1 MPRHAL
7 PNASPLVDVRQQIQ
21 AQAAALM
28 AGHHCVFLGGDHS
41 VTLPLL
47 RAARAQH
54 GALALVHFDAHCDT
68 WTDHFGEPSGHGT
81 WTYEAITEGLVSPQH
96 TVQIGLRSS
105 GERAA
110 REYVQDQGGLI
121 FTARQLRGI
130 DGAGLA
136 PVIEQIR
143 TRLGSRPCYLT
154 LDIDCLD
161 PAFAPGTGTPE
172 PGGLSSSQVLTFL
185 EGLAP
190 LNMIGM
196 DCVEVA
202 PAYDHAELTSSA
214 AATLVWTYLCG
225 QVAKVPLDCLKVPF
239 HVACV
244 RYPTEPEKLLPSQRS
259 ACPRAAASRR
269 TCNADVVVV
278 GAGFAGLSA
287 AIELAQRGYQ
297 VVVLEADRVCSGAS
311 GRNGGQAIVG
321 FSGGQEPFETQFG
334 QAARRRLAWDMTVRR
349 LDLID
354 ERITKAF
361 QIECDHVNGYL
372 YLADSRRKARAL
384 ESEIDGNGAGLRFV
398 TRVC

>member
-1 MPRHAL
+1 MGLGQFSYANNSNRFLAVPELAAQPFAVIGVPFDGAVTHRPGARFGPQEIRRASLMLCDGLHPFFGVSPIGHLGDALDMRL
-7 PNASPLVDVRQQIQ
+7 PNASPLADVRQQIQ

-54 GALALVHFDAHCDT
+54 GELALVHFDAHCDT

-81 WTYEAITEGLVSPQH
+81 WAYEAMAEGLVSPRH

-121 FTARQLRGI
+121 FTARQLRGL
-130 DGAGLA
+130 DGPGLQ

-172 PGGLSSSQVLTFL
+172 PGGLSSSQVLTLL
-185 EGLAP
+185 EELAP

-225 QVAKVPLDCLKVPF
+225 QVAKV
-239 HVACV
+239 
-244 RYPTEPEKLLPSQRS
+244 LL
-259 ACPRAAASRR
+259 
-269 TCNADVVVV
+269 
-278 GAGFAGLSA
+278 
-287 AIELAQRGYQ
+287 
-297 VVVLEADRVCSGAS
+297 
-311 GRNGGQAIVG
+311 
-321 FSGGQEPFETQFG
+321 
-334 QAARRRLAWDMTVRR
+334 
-349 LDLID
+349 
-354 ERITKAF
+354 
-361 QIECDHVNGYL
+361 
-372 YLADSRRKARAL
+372 
-384 ESEIDGNGAGLRFV
+384 
-398 TRVC
+398 